1 MKLTSRSRL
10 LLSGNEAIARGA
22 YESGV
27 TVATSYPGT
36 PCTEILEGL
45 STYAAVQAMWSTN
58 EKVAYEVA
66 LGASF
71 AGARALVAMKHVGL
85 NVAAD
90 PLFSSAYTGV
100 NGGLVVVVGDD
111 PSAHSS
117 QNEQDSRHY
126 ARAAKLPMLEPSD
139 SQEAKDF
146 VVAAF
151 ELSEQFD
158 TPVLLR
164 LTTRICHSKT
174 VVDIGAPAE
183 EHRGATGFVRDFDK
197 YVLLPRQALQRHAV
211 IENRLQA
218 LTEHGESSH
227 LNRVEIRDRSLGIVT
242 SGVVYCYV
250 REAFPEASVL
260 KLGQTYPLPVELI
273 RDFAS
278 QVDRLLVIEE
288 LDPFLEEQIRAMGIA
303 VEGSGWMPRVGELTP
318 ERILR
323 SVERQAP
330 QPLER
335 GDLSIASRVPRICAG
350 CQYLGIYT
358 AISRIGVRLAGD
370 IGCYTLGALEP
381 WNAIDSVVC
390 MGASIGTALGMEKA
404 LGSESHGK
412 TMAVIGDSTLLHS
425 GIPPLLDLVYNQGH
439 STILVMD
446 NSTTAMTGL
455 QGHPGN
461 GKTAKGVPGRGV
473 DIEKLMEAIGIE
485 WVRVVDPYDLEESEA
500 TLREALEYPGPSVV
514 ISRAPC
520 LFLKPRKLVQQAH
533 LTEEA
538 CTGCGECFK
547 VGCVAIE
554 RQELAGR
561 IAPRINLDLCVGCTL
576 CVQSCPEG
584 ALAPRTVAP
593 DLVEISE
600 WKPPASSPLP
610 R

>member
-1 MKLTSRSRL
+1 
-10 LLSGNEAIARGA
+10 
-22 YESGV
+22 
-27 TVATSYPGT
+27 
-36 PCTEILEGL
+36 
-45 STYAAVQAMWSTN
+45 
-58 EKVAYEVA
+58 
-66 LGASF
+66 
-71 AGARALVAMKHVGL
+71 
-85 NVAAD
+85 
-90 PLFSSAYTGV
+90 
-100 NGGLVVVVGDD
+100 
-111 PSAHSS
+111 
-117 QNEQDSRHY
+117 
-126 ARAAKLPMLEPSD
+126 
-139 SQEAKDF
+139 
-146 VVAAF
+146 
-151 ELSEQFD
+151 
-158 TPVLLR
+158 
-164 LTTRICHSKT
+164 
-174 VVDIGAPAE
+174 
-183 EHRGATGFVRDFDK
+183 
-197 YVLLPRQALQRHAV
+197 
-211 IENRLQA
+211 
-218 LTEHGESSH
+218 
-227 LNRVEIRDRSLGIVT
+227 
-242 SGVVYCYV
+242 
-250 REAFPEASVL
+250 
-260 KLGQTYPLPVELI
+260 
-273 RDFAS
+273 
-278 QVDRLLVIEE
+278 
-288 LDPFLEEQIRAMGIA
+288 
-303 VEGSGWMPRVGELTP
+303 
-318 ERILR
+318 
-323 SVERQAP
+323 
-330 QPLER
+330 
-335 GDLSIASRVPRICAG
+335 
-350 CQYLGIYT
+350 
-358 AISRIGVRLAGD
+358 
-370 IGCYTLGALEP
+370 
-381 WNAIDSVVC
+381 